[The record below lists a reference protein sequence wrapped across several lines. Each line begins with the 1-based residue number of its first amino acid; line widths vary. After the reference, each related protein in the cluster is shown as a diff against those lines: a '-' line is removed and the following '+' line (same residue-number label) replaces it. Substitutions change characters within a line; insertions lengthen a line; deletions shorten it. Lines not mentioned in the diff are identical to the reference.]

1 MKRILICLFFL
12 IFSTKLLANEPEY
25 SDSLNEN
32 RIKFGWSVRNLEVIR
47 IGEAPAEIYTLTKG
61 SYTLKCFIIY
71 RANSLSTYCDLP

>member
-1 MKRILICLFFL
+1 MIRTFTFILFIF
-12 IFSTKLLANEPEY
+12 FSTKLLANEPEY